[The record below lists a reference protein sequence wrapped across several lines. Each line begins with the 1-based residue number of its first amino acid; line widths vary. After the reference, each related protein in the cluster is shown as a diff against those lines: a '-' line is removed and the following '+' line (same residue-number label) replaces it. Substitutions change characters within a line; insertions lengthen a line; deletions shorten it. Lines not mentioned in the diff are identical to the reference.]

1 MRALASRRRLPSF
14 LPSLFNAQT
23 MKISE
28 IKQALVEVEAV
39 NFRLPTGEYL
49 PAHFHVT
56 EVGLVSKHFIDCGG
70 VERQEKVA
78 NFQLWEA
85 GDYDHR
91 LAPQKFLHIL
101 DLSQRLLG
109 SEDLDI
115 EVEYQQATIGKFG
128 LTREGNDFVLTPKQ
142 TACLAQD
149 ACGIPPKDF
158 ALPQLQL
165 AGCTPGGGCC

>member
-1 MRALASRRRLPSF
+1 
-14 LPSLFNAQT
+14 

-28 IKQALVEVEAV
+28 LKQALVGLAAIG
-39 NFRLPTGEYL
+39 FRLPDGTAL

-56 EVGLVSKHFIDCGG
+56 EVGLVTKHFIDCGG
-70 VERQEKVA
+70 VERKETVA

-101 DLSQRLLG
+101 QLSARMLG

-128 LTREGNDFVLTPKQ
+128 LAFDGHDFLLTPKQ
-142 TACLAQD
+142 TACLAQA
-149 ACGIPPKDF
+149 ACGIPSAAF
-158 ALPQLQL
+158 VLPQLL
-165 AGCTPGGGCC
+165 VAACTPGGGCC

>member
-1 MRALASRRRLPSF
+1 
-14 LPSLFNAQT
+14 

-28 IKQALVEVEAV
+28 IKKSLAEVEAI

-70 VERQEKVA
+70 VERKETVA

-91 LAPQKFLHIL
+91 LAPEKFLHIL
-101 DLSQRLLG
+101 KLSEKILG

-128 LTREGNDFVLTPKQ
+128 LAFDGTDFVLTPKQ

-149 ACGIPPKDF
+149 ACGIPNAQSF
-158 ALPQLQL
+158 ALPQLQT
-165 AGCTPGGGCC
+165 AGGCTPGGGCC

>member
-1 MRALASRRRLPSF
+1 
-14 LPSLFNAQT
+14 

-28 IKQALVEVEAV
+28 MKQSLAALDAV
-39 NFRLPTGEYL
+39 NFRLPSGEFL

-70 VERQEKVA
+70 VERRETVA

-101 DLSQRLLG
+101 NLSERILG
-109 SEDLDI
+109 PDDLDI
-115 EVEYQQATIGKFG
+115 EVEYQQDTIGKFG
-128 LTREGNDFVLTPKQ
+128 LTQEGNDFVLTPKQ

-149 ACGIPPKDF
+149 ACGVPSLM
-158 ALPQLQL
+158 ALPQLQT
-165 AGCTPGGGCC
+165 ACCTPGGGCC

>member
-1 MRALASRRRLPSF
+1 MKIAEMKRALPELDA
-14 LPSLFNAQT
+14 
-23 MKISE
+23 I
-28 IKQALVEVEAV
+28 
-39 NFRLPTGEYL
+39 NFRLPDGTYL

-70 VERQEKVA
+70 VERRETGA

-101 DLSQRLLG
+101 QLSEKILG

-128 LTREGNDFVLTPKQ
+128 LAFDGTDFVLTPKQ

-149 ACGIPPKDF
+149 ACGIPAGQF

-165 AGCTPGGGCC
+165 AGSGCTPGGGCC

>member
-1 MRALASRRRLPSF
+1 
-14 LPSLFNAQT
+14 
-23 MKISE
+23 MKITE
-28 IKQALVEVEAV
+28 MKQSLAGLEAV
-39 NFRLPTGEYL
+39 NFKLPNGTYL

-56 EVGLVSKHFIDCGG
+56 EVGLVAKHFIDCGG
-70 VERQEKVA
+70 VERKEAVA

-101 DLSQRLLG
+101 TLSERILG

-115 EVEYQQATIGKFG
+115 EVEYQQDTIAKFG
-128 LTREGNDFVLTPKQ
+128 LVFDGTDFLLTPKQ

-149 ACGIPPKDF
+149 ACGIPDAQF
-158 ALPQLQL
+158 ALPQLQI

>member
-1 MRALASRRRLPSF
+1 
-14 LPSLFNAQT
+14 

-28 IKQALVEVEAV
+28 LKQSLVGLEAV

-56 EVGLVSKHFIDCGG
+56 EVGLVSRHFIDCGG
-70 VERQEKVA
+70 VERWEKVA
-78 NFQLWEA
+78 SFQLWEA

-101 DLSQRLLG
+101 KLSEKILG

-115 EVEYQQATIGKFG
+115 EVEYQQITIGKFG
-128 LTREGNDFVLTPKQ
+128 LAFDGQDFVLTLKQ

-149 ACGIPPKDF
+149 ACGIPHQAF
-158 ALPQLQL
+158 ALPQLPM
-165 AGCTPGGGCC
+165 AGGLSGSGCC

>member
-1 MRALASRRRLPSF
+1 
-14 LPSLFNAQT
+14 

-28 IKQALVEVEAV
+28 MKQTLPGLAAV
-39 NFRLPTGEYL
+39 NFRLPDGTYL

-56 EVGLVSKHFIDCGG
+56 EVGLVTKHFIDCGG
-70 VERQEKVA
+70 VERRETAA

-101 DLSQRLLG
+101 DLSAKILG
-109 SEDLDI
+109 RDDLDI
-115 EVEYQQATIGKFG
+115 EVEYQQDTIGKFG
-128 LTREGNDFVLTPKQ
+128 LAFDGQDFVLTAKQ

-149 ACGIPPKDF
+149 ACGIPNDLL
-158 ALPQLQL
+158 ALPQLQT
-165 AGCTPGGGCC
+165 ACCSPGGGCC

>member
-1 MRALASRRRLPSF
+1 
-14 LPSLFNAQT
+14 
-23 MKISE
+23 MKISDM
-28 IKQALVEVEAV
+28 KAALSGLAV
-39 NFRLPTGEYL
+39 VSFRLPDGTAL

-70 VERQEKVA
+70 MERHETMA

-91 LAPQKFLHIL
+91 LAPQKLLNIL
-101 DLSQRLLG
+101 NLSEKILG
-109 SEDLDI
+109 REDLDI

-128 LTREGNDFVLTPKQ
+128 LAFDGTVFRLTAKQ

-149 ACGIPPKDF
+149 ACGIPADQPF
-158 ALPQLQL
+158 ALPQLQM
-165 AGCTPGGGCC
+165 AACAPGGGCC